1 MIRALEYRKWL
12 INQSLFGETKTNN
25 TLSYRKQDNFFLDRN
40 QSKTSS
46 AVIVVRTF
54 PNTLMGEGTNPV

>member
-25 TLSYRKQDNFFLDRN
+25 TLSYRKQDNFFL
-40 QSKTSS
+40 TE
-46 AVIVVRTF
+46 I
-54 PNTLMGEGTNPV
+54 NPKRLQA